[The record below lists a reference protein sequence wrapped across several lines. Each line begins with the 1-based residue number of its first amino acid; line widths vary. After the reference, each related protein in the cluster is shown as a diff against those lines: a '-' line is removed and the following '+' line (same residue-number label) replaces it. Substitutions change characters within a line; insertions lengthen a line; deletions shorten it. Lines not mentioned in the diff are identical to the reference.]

1 MHHHGVP
8 RKSRALV
15 AVVSAVLLA
24 SACSGAEP
32 APVAEQS
39 PETPAFTRLPSTTA
53 MSTCGPGSATTVADG
68 VLTIATDDPAYAPW
82 FAENDPSNGR
92 GFEGATAARIAERL
106 GYSPDQ
112 IDYVRV
118 GFAEALAAGPKS
130 FDFDINQFT
139 ILGERRENVDLS
151 SPYYAVAQAVVG
163 MSGTPIA
170 DASDLAGLREF
181 SLGAQSSSTSL
192 QSISSTIGAGAAPEN
207 PTPEYPT
214 TDDAK
219 EALAAGEVD
228 GIVVDLPTA
237 FQITEAD
244 VPGSVLVGQFPQPN
258 AVTEFFGV
266 VLEKDSPMT
275 PCVNGAIDS
284 MFADGDLEDLSTE
297 WLSNI
302 TGARVLE

>member
-8 RKSRALV
+8 RNRRAL
-15 AVVSAVLLA
+15 AALAGAAVLVAACA
-24 SACSGAEP
+24 SAEP
-32 APVAEQS
+32 APVAEPAS
-39 PETPAFTRLPSTTA
+39 PSPAFTRLPPTTA
-53 MSTCGPGSATTVADG
+53 ISTCGPGSGTTVADG

-82 FAENDPSNGR
+82 FVGDDPSNGR

-118 GFAEALAAGPKS
+118 GFADALAPGPKS

-139 ILGERRENVDLS
+139 ILGDRRENVDMS
-151 SPYYAVAQAVVG
+151 SPYYAVAQAVVA

-170 DASDLAGLREF
+170 EAQDLAGLREF
-181 SLGAQSSSTSL
+181 SLGAQSGSTSL
-192 QSISSTIGAGAAPEN
+192 QSISTTIGVPAPKEF
-207 PTPEYPT
+207 PT
-214 TDDAK
+214 TEAAKDA
-219 EALAAGEVD
+219 LTTGEVD

-237 FQITEAD
+237 YQITEAD
-244 VPGSVLVGQFPQPN
+244 VSGSVLVGQFPQPN
-258 AVTEFFGV
+258 EVTEFFGV
-266 VLEKDSPMT
+266 VLEKNSPMT
-275 PCVNGAIDS
+275 PCVNAALDS
-284 MFADGDLEDLSTE
+284 MYADGDIEALSTQ